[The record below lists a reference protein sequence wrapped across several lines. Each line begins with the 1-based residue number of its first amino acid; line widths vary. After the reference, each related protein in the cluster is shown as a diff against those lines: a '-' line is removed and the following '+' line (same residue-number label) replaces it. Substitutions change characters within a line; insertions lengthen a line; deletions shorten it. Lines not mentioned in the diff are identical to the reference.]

1 MGLFTDNRRER
12 FSFTDD
18 MVFHMIYGQGT
29 EESKKALIALL
40 NTVTGEDLTETPI
53 KDINIL
59 NPIDYRKRE
68 NYKQVEFDIRLE
80 TDTGDLFDVEKEKQP
95 DRYFKD
101 RCVLYVM
108 KLGDKA
114 LDKGEKYDKI
124 RKTTMVAFAGGKL
137 LDDEDIYHE
146 IFGIIGEKSRK
157 RLSGNLRFHLIEID
171 KVDKTKD
178 ISDMTPLERVSL
190 YFRYANDP
198 DKEALLEQLID
209 SGDKAI
215 VLAENIFKKLTA
227 DNWACKKMQII
238 NKYKADLSDAKE
250 EGIEQGRAAEKNE
263 IVKALKDKGVGV
275 DIIAEVSGL
284 SAKRIESM

>member
-1 MGLFTDNRRER
+1 MSLFADNHREEFDLTDFMAFNK
-12 FSFTDD
+12 
-18 MVFHMIYGQGT
+18 IYGQDT
-29 EESKKALIALL
+29 EELNQALIALI
-40 NTVTGEDLTETPI
+40 NTVTEDKPEISDTLI
-53 KDINIL
+53 KDIEAFDSIEYSNGQ
-59 NPIDYRKRE
+59 YCGFG
-68 NYKQVEFDIRLE
+68 FDICLE
-80 TDTGDLFDVEKEKQP
+80 SDTGSLFSLQMENQP
-95 DRYFKD
+95 DEYFTG
-101 RCVLYVM
+101 RCMVYMDYMRESSDKLQKLIIVLFVAGENLFKNTDSYHNVQIIRDEES
-108 KLGDKA
+108 GEVPFDKV
-114 LDKGEKYDKI
+114 
-124 RKTTMVAFAGGKL
+124 RVHF
-137 LDDEDIYHE
+137 
-146 IFGIIGEKSRK
+146 
-157 RLSGNLRFHLIEID
+157 IEID
-171 KVDKTKD
+171 KVDSSKVV
-178 ISDMTPLERVSL
+178 SDMTPLERVSL

-215 VLAENIFKKLTA
+215 VLAENIFKRLTA